1 MKPEGLFNSMR
12 GIGRP
17 VAYYPSFAKFLGSSA
32 AAIFVC
38 QFIYWEGKQEDEEG
52 WIYKRSADLAR
63 ETGLGRYEIEGA
75 RKRLIQYGLM
85 TEKKTGSPPQMFYK
99 FHWDIFEEKFSEF
112 IKNNYQPPKK
122 TKKAKPAESVDPEE
136 EKKVNELGLFK
147 DEFDLYYQKQYDNP
161 YLWSKD
167 RKGGKDWFHLRE
179 IRDKIVE
186 WRKVKIKKQQPNLI
200 EIEIKF
206 DDVLAAWIFL
216 LEKMPKYHREI
227 NFSPANI
234 NSKFND
240 IVRDILNAHNES
252 KQQPSNN
259 RNEEAAAA
267 SQFV

>member
-17 VAYYPSFAKFLGSSA
+17 IAYYPSFAKFLGSSA

-52 WIYKRSADLAR
+52 WIYKRSADLVK

-99 FHWDIFEEKFSEF
+99 FHWEVFEEKFSEF

-122 TKKAKPAESVDPEE
+122 AKPKKETPADTPEE
-136 EKKVNELGLFK
+136 TAQINELGLFK
-147 DEFDLYYQKQYDNP
+147 DEFDLYYLRQYDNP
-161 YLWSKD
+161 YLWSRDK
-167 RKGGKDWFHLRE
+167 KGGKDWFHLKE
-179 IRDKIVE
+179 IRNKIVE
-186 WRKVKIKKQQPNLI
+186 WKKIKNKKDFPSVP

-206 DDVLAAWIFL
+206 EDILQAWIFL
-216 LEKMPKYHREI
+216 LEKMTAYHRER

-234 NSKFND
+234 NSNFNN
-240 IVRDILNAHNES
+240 IVTDILNAHKES
-252 KQQPSNN
+252 QQPKHN
-259 RNEEAAAA
+259 RNETAANSAE
-267 SQFV
+267 FV